1 MQIYL
6 FISVFLLFTGS
17 VVCAQT
23 DYRRIDRHVR
33 RAPEKLSENIDSLTA
48 YLIRPATTEAE
59 KLRALYR
66 WTTENIGY
74 DYRAYRGETRR
85 INKRI
90 KDILRRK
97 VAVCFGYAR
106 LLKAMC
112 DRAEIPC
119 VVVSGYSKGT
129 LTAKPGL
136 EEPDHAWNAVRLKGQ
151 WRLLDATW
159 GGSVTQ
165 NTNEF
170 VKDADVEAYFLTP
183 PQTFI
188 LNHLPADPR
197 WQLLPCPIRPEE
209 FQLSAER
216 IRNALAQRDSCYDYP
231 NRIEQWLQLPAPKRR
246 IATARSAYDFHAT
259 EANRASLGHAYM
271 DLATEVFDS
280 AEYYQQQQRHHDAI
294 RVQEEVI
301 TACEKAAGLLE
312 ERYNWQMELH
322 CNALINQGVAKYQL
336 ANQLEGA
343 EQLRLLEAA
352 RTHLLRA
359 REVLTTIEENT
370 FYKQYA
376 QRNQTAYLET
386 VEQMISR
393 LKDE

>member
-1 MQIYL
+1 MRIYL
-6 FISVFLLFTGS
+6 FITVFLLLTGS
-17 VVCAQT
+17 MVYAQQ
-23 DYRRIDRHVR
+23 DYRQIDRHVK
-33 RAPEKLSENIDSLTA
+33 RAPENLSENIDSLTG
-48 YLIRPATTEAE
+48 YLLRPATTEAE

-66 WTTENIGY
+66 WMAENIGY

-85 INKRI
+85 INKNVV
-90 KDILRRK
+90 DILRRK
-97 VAVCFGYAR
+97 VAVCFGYAT

-112 DRAEIPC
+112 ERAGIPC

-129 LTAKPGL
+129 LTAEPGL
-136 EEPDHAWNAVRLKGQ
+136 EEPDHAWNAVRLEGQ

-159 GGSVTQ
+159 GGSVSQ

-209 FQLSAER
+209 FQLSADR
-216 IRNALAQRDSCYDYP
+216 IRDTLAQRDSCYSYP
-231 NRIEQWLQLPAPKRR
+231 DSIEHWLRLPAPKRR
-246 IATARSAYDFHAT
+246 LATARSAYHYHPT
-259 EANRASLGHAYM
+259 EANRSSLGHAYM

-280 AEYYQQQQRHHDAI
+280 AEYYQERQQYRSAI
-294 RVQEEVI
+294 RVQQQVI
-301 TACEKAAGLLE
+301 AACEKAAGLLE
-312 ERYNWQMELH
+312 ARYNWQVELH

-336 ANQLEGA
+336 ATQSGKA
-343 EQLRLLEAA
+343 DQLRLLEEAK
-352 RTHLLRA
+352 THLLRA
-359 REVLTTIEENT
+359 QAVLATIEENT

-376 QRNQTAYLET
+376 TRNQASYLET